1 MLKQIKKH
9 RFEILCILP
18 FITFLLIFTLTPIAR
33 VITLSFQSVPA
44 LSEGGWFT
52 PLEKSDGSLMLPI
65 VRGRSSL
72 TGFTLAHY
80 KALFSQ
86 KAFQEAFFNTLFIAL
101 VSLILEIALGLV
113 LALFLSGNSGFR
125 RFLRPLFILPL
136 AIPTAVVGVIMGYLF
151 SNSGWINRIL
161 TDLGLIKFP
170 IYWMSGGV
178 RSLMMVALADTWKV
192 TPIVMLILLAGFQS
206 IDGSLYK
213 AARID
218 GAGNFYIFRKITL
231 PLLMPSITAAV
242 IIRGIDAFRIFALP
256 LILMGQ
262 NLKVIG
268 TYAYLEYAEFNNYYT
283 SAASSVI
290 LLLMIFTAV
299 IIYIKAAG
307 RKGMALG

>member
-1 MLKQIKKH
+1 MLKKIKKH

-18 FITFLLIFTLTPIAR
+18 FIVFILIFTLTPITR
-33 VITLSFQSVPA
+33 VITLSFQSAPA
-44 LSEGGWFT
+44 VTQGGH
-52 PLEKSDGSLMLPI
+52 
-65 VRGRSSL
+65 
-72 TGFTLAHY
+72 FTLAHY
-80 KALFSQ
+80 KALFTQ
-86 KAFQEAFFNTLFIAL
+86 KAFKEAFLNTLFIAL
-101 VSLILEIALGLV
+101 ASLILEIALGLV
-113 LALFLSGNSGFR
+113 LALLLSRNSGFK

-136 AIPTAVVGVIMGYLF
+136 AIPTAVAGVIMGYLF

-161 TDLGLIKFP
+161 MDFGLIKSP
-170 IYWMSGGV
+170 IYWMSGGI

-192 TPIVMLILLAGFQS
+192 TPIVMLILLAGLQS
-206 IDGSLYK
+206 IDEFLYK

-231 PLLMPSITAAV
+231 PLLMPAITAAV